1 MRRIRWSAANAH
13 TEATS
18 QEVWGRE
25 GMTNFEKPSVVAA
38 PSFCESKGCLSLK
51 RILCSPW
58 FYRVLKWWLH
68 PILSL
73 KKGGCLLYPMFANT
87 VLGSETSSSVF
98 LLLASPLPSTQW
110 LCVALAIRFAKPVPD
125 SGRRK
130 VTRLAAFR
138 VGKAPC
144 LSSARLP
151 LRAAEYLN
159 EDIYYNTDTED

>member
-1 MRRIRWSAANAH
+1 MH
-13 TEATS
+13 TWKQRVRKCE
-18 QEVWGRE
+18 EGKVWQ
-25 GMTNFEKPSVVAA
+25 TLKNPQ
-38 PSFCESKGCLSLK
+38 SLQLILWKQRLFVTK